1 MTKLLGTFAF
11 LFLVANSM
19 AQTKPTSISKRKENI
34 SKYTDSINKYTDSI
48 RSLPPLEVKAIRVS
62 EQAPFAKTNISK
74 AQIALNNVGQDLPFL
89 LENTPSVVVHADAGI
104 GVGYT
109 GIRIRGTDAT
119 RINFTLNGIPYN
131 DPESM
136 GTFFV
141 NIPDF
146 SSSVNSIQIQRG
158 VGTSTNG
165 AGAFGASVN
174 LMTNDYHPTSYLS
187 LQNTVGSFNS
197 FKNNIVFGS
206 GLLNNKFTIDGRLSS
221 IMSDGFI
228 DRANA
233 DLKSFYLSTTYWG
246 NQSSLRLNVFTGK
259 ERTYQAWYG
268 VPQELLATNRTFNPA
283 GTEKA
288 DAPYN
293 NQTDNYSQT
302 HYQLFYN
309 KNINSQWKWNTAF
322 YLTTGKGYYEEYK
335 AGVNFSDYF
344 IDIARKMNVPS
355 DLVRRRWL
363 DNSFYG
369 QIAALSYVDSLNDLT
384 IGGGW
389 SIYDGLHYGSLPYLD
404 IRLAPAD
411 YRYYDNDAVKKEMNT
426 YVKWER
432 KLTKTFRSFIDLQYR
447 NVNHQ
452 MNGFT
457 KNTNLSIERKFNF
470 FNPKMGLTYQAKN
483 IFYYTSVAV
492 ANKEPNRDDFETSST
507 EQPKKEQLI
516 DWETGFEFKK
526 PKYAINANIY
536 YMDYKDQLVLTGK
549 INDVGAYTR
558 TNVPNSYRAGIE
570 LQVKYALNKKYSTSY
585 SITLS
590 QNKIKEFTEYVDD
603 YDQFTQV
610 AIQHKNTNIAL
621 SPSLTTN
628 RTFNWKPNDKFSF
641 FWTTKYTSK
650 QFLDNTENKNRIL
663 DAYFINDINAH
674 WTILNKPKFTMLLQ
688 LYFNN
693 ILNVQY
699 TPNGYTYSYISN
711 GSVTTSNNYYPMAGR
726 NYWISLKI
734 DLK

>member
-1 MTKLLGTFAF
+1 MTKLLGTLVSIIFFVPLFAQ
-11 LFLVANSM
+11 
-19 AQTKPTSISKRKENI
+19 QTKQVVKK
-34 SKYTDSINKYTDSI
+34 DSTNKYTDSI
-48 RSLPPLEVKAIRVS
+48 RSLPPLEIKSIRVS

-131 DPESM
+131 DAESM

-146 SSSVNSIQIQRG
+146 GSSVNSIQIQRG

-174 LMTNDYHPTSYLS
+174 LMTNEYNPSSYLT
-187 LQNTVGSFNS
+187 LQNTAGSFNS
-197 FKNNIVFGS
+197 FKNNVVFGS
-206 GLLNNKFTIDGRLSS
+206 GLINNKFTIDGRVSS
-221 IMSDGFI
+221 IRSDGYI
-228 DRANA
+228 DRAKS
-233 DLKSFYLSTTYWG
+233 DLKSYFLSGTYWG
-246 NQSSLRLNVFTGK
+246 EKSSLRLNIFSGK
-259 ERTYQAWYG
+259 EKTYQAWYG
-268 VPQELLATNRTFNPA
+268 VPQELLATNRTYNPA

-288 DAPYN
+288 DAPYE
-293 NQTDNYSQT
+293 NQTDNYTQT

-309 KNINSQWKWNTAF
+309 KQVNNNWKWNTAF
-322 YLTTGKGYYEEYK
+322 FLTTGKGYYEEYK
-335 AGVNFSDYF
+335 AGVDFLDYN
-344 IDIARKMNVPS
+344 IDVTGKMNVPA

-363 DNSFYG
+363 DNNFYG
-369 QIAALSYVDSLNDLT
+369 QIAALSYIDSLNDLT

-389 SIYDGLHYGSLPYLD
+389 SVYDGLHYGSLPYLSQTF
-404 IRLAPAD
+404 APANF
-411 YRYYDNDAVKKEMNT
+411 RYYDNDALKKEMNS

-432 KLTKTFRSFIDLQYR
+432 KLTKQFKSFIDLQYR
-447 NVNHQ
+447 FVNHQ

-457 KNTNLSIERKFNF
+457 KNNDLEIERNFNF

-492 ANKEPNRDDFETSST
+492 ANKEPNRDDFEAST
-507 EQPKKEQLI
+507 LEQPRREQLI
-516 DWETGFEFKK
+516 DWETGLEFKK
-526 PKYAINANIY
+526 SKYSINANVY

-558 TNVPNSYRAGIE
+558 INVPKSYRAGIE
-570 LQVKYALNKKYSTSY
+570 LQFKYALNKKYNTSY
-585 SITLS
+585 NIALS
-590 QNKIKEFTEYVDD
+590 QNKIEEFTEYIDD

-610 AIQHKNTNIAL
+610 AIPHKNTNIAL

-628 RTFNWKPNDKFSF
+628 RTFNWRPNDKLSF

-650 QFLDNTENKNRIL
+650 QFLDNTQNKDRIL

-674 WTILNKPKFTMLLQ
+674 WTIMNKTKFTMLLQ
-688 LYFNN
+688 LYANN
-693 ILNVQY
+693 LLDVKY
-699 TPNGYTYSYISN
+699 APNGYTFSYIYDRTL
-711 GSVTTSNNYYPMAGR
+711 TTSNNFYPMAGR

>member
-1 MTKLLGTFAF
+1 MNKLLGTFVSI
-11 LFLVANSM
+11 LFFVALN
-19 AQTKPTSISKRKENI
+19 AQKSTQVVAKK
-34 SKYTDSINKYTDSI
+34 DSTNKFTDSI
-48 RSLPPLEVKAIRVS
+48 RSLPPLEIKAIRLS

-131 DPESM
+131 DAESM

-146 SSSVNSIQIQRG
+146 GSSVNSIQIQRG

-174 LMTNDYHPTSYLS
+174 LMTNEYNPNAYLS
-187 LQNTVGSFNS
+187 LQNTAGSFNS
-197 FKNNIVFGS
+197 FKNNLVFGS
-206 GLLNNKFTIDGRLSS
+206 GLINNKFTIDGRVSS
-221 IMSDGFI
+221 IRSDGFI
-228 DRANA
+228 DRANS
-233 DLKSFYLSTTYWG
+233 DLKSFFLSSTYWG
-246 NQSSLRLNVFTGK
+246 EKSSLRLNVFSGK

-288 DAPYN
+288 DAPYE
-293 NQTDNYSQT
+293 NQTDNYTQT

-309 KNINSQWKWNTAF
+309 EQINTNWKWNTAF
-322 YLTTGKGYYEEYK
+322 FLTTGKGYYEEYK
-335 AGVNFSDYF
+335 AGVDFADYN
-344 IDIARKMNVPS
+344 IDIKGEINVPA

-363 DNSFYG
+363 DNNFYG
-369 QIAALSYVDSLNDLT
+369 QITALSYVDSLNDLT

-389 SIYDGLHYGSLPYLD
+389 TVYDGLHFGTLPYLSQTF
-404 IRLAPAD
+404 APANF
-411 YRYYDNDAVKKEMNT
+411 RYYDNDAIKKERNS

-432 KLTKTFRSFIDLQYR
+432 KLSKQFKSFLDLQYR
-447 NVNHQ
+447 YVSHQ

-457 KNTNLSIERKFNF
+457 RNTDLEIERKFNF

-492 ANKEPNRDDFETSST
+492 ANKEPNRDDFEASAT
-507 EQPKKEQLI
+507 EQPRREQLV
-516 DWETGFEFKK
+516 DWETGFELKK
-526 PKYAINANIY
+526 PKYAINANVY
-536 YMDYKDQLVLTGK
+536 YMNYKDQLVLTGK

-558 TNVPNSYRAGIE
+558 TNVPKSYRAGLE
-570 LQVKYALNKKYSTSY
+570 LQVKYAFNKKYNTSY
-585 SITLS
+585 SITFS
-590 QNKIKEFTEYVDD
+590 QNKIEEFTEYIDD

-621 SPSLTTN
+621 SPSLITN
-628 RTFNWKPNDKFSF
+628 RTFNWKPNDKLSF

-650 QFLDNTENKNRIL
+650 QFLDNTQNKDRQL
-663 DAYFINDINAH
+663 DAFFINDLNAH
-674 WTILNKPKFTMLLQ
+674 WTILNKTKFTMLLQ
-688 LYFNN
+688 LYANN
-693 ILNVQY
+693 VLDVKY
-699 TPNGYTYSYISN
+699 APNGYTFSYIYDRTL
-711 GSVTTSNNYYPMAGR
+711 TTSNNFYPMAGR

-734 DLK
+734 DIK

>member
-1 MTKLLGTFAF
+1 MNRLLGTLISI
-11 LFLVANSM
+11 LFFFPLM
-19 AQTKPTSISKRKENI
+19 AQQTAKSIVKR
-34 SKYTDSINKYTDSI
+34 DSSNKYTDSI
-48 RSLPPLEVKAIRVS
+48 RSLPPLEIRSIRLS

-131 DPESM
+131 DAESM

-146 SSSVNSIQIQRG
+146 GSSVNSIQIQRG

-174 LMTNDYHPTSYLS
+174 LMTNEYNPTSYLS
-187 LQNTVGSFNS
+187 LQNTAGSFNS
-197 FKNNIVFGS
+197 FKNNLVFGS
-206 GLLNNKFTIDGRLSS
+206 GLIDNKFTIDGRVSS
-221 IMSDGFI
+221 IRSDGFI
-228 DRANA
+228 DRANS
-233 DLKSFYLSTTYWG
+233 DLKSFFLSTTYWG
-246 NQSSLRLNVFTGK
+246 EKSSLRLNVFSGK
-259 ERTYQAWYG
+259 EKTYQAWYG
-268 VPQELLATNRTFNPA
+268 VPEEFLKTNRTYNPA

-288 DAPYN
+288 GEPYD
-293 NQTDNYSQT
+293 NQTDNYTQT

-335 AGVNFSDYF
+335 AGVDFLEYN
-344 IDIARKMNVPS
+344 IDVTGKTNVPA

-363 DNSFYG
+363 DNNFYG

-389 SIYDGLHYGSLPYLD
+389 SVYNGLHFGTLPYLD
-404 IRLAPAD
+404 LRFAPAD
-411 YRYYDNDAVKKEMNT
+411 YRYYDNDAIKREMNS

-432 KLTKTFRSFIDLQYR
+432 KLTKRFKSFIDLQYR
-447 NVNHQ
+447 FVNHE

-457 KNTNLSIERKFNF
+457 KNTDLEIERKFNF
-470 FNPKMGLTYQAKN
+470 FNPKMGLTYQSKN
-483 IFYYTSVAV
+483 IFYYTSIAV
-492 ANKEPNRDDFETSST
+492 ANKEPNRDDFEASATD
-507 EQPKKEQLI
+507 QPRSEQLV
-516 DWETGFEFKK
+516 DLETGFEFKR
-526 PKYAINANIY
+526 PKYAINANVY
-536 YMDYKDQLVLTGK
+536 YMNYKDQLVLTGK

-558 TNVPNSYRAGIE
+558 TNVPKSYRAGLE
-570 LQVKYALNKKYSTSY
+570 LQFKYSFNKYFNSSY
-585 SITLS
+585 SITYS
-590 QNKIKEFTEYVDD
+590 QNKIEAFTEYIDD
-603 YDQFTQV
+603 YDQFKQV

-621 SPSLTTN
+621 SPSLITN
-628 RTFNWKPNDKFSF
+628 RTFNWKPNDKLSV
-641 FWTTKYTSK
+641 FWTTKYTSE
-650 QFLDNTENKNRIL
+650 QFLDNTQNKDRKL
-663 DAYFINDINAH
+663 DAFFINDLNAQ
-674 WTILNKPKFTMLLQ
+674 WTVMNKRKFTMLLQ
-688 LYFNN
+688 VYANN
-693 ILNVQY
+693 VLDVQY
-699 TPNGYTYSYISN
+699 APNGYTFSYIYDRTL
-711 GSVTTSNNYYPMAGR
+711 TTSNNFYPMAGR

-734 DLK
+734 DIK

>member
-1 MTKLLGTFAF
+1 MNKLLGTLVSI
-11 LFLVANSM
+11 LFFVALN
-19 AQTKPTSISKRKENI
+19 AQKSTQVVAKK
-34 SKYTDSINKYTDSI
+34 DSTNKFTDSI
-48 RSLPPLEVKAIRVS
+48 RSLPPLEIKAIRLS

-131 DPESM
+131 DAESM

-146 SSSVNSIQIQRG
+146 GSSVNSIQIQRG

-174 LMTNDYHPTSYLS
+174 LMTNEYNPNAYLS
-187 LQNTVGSFNS
+187 LQNTAGSFNS
-197 FKNNIVFGS
+197 FKNNLVFGS
-206 GLLNNKFTIDGRLSS
+206 GLINNKFTFDGRVSS
-221 IMSDGFI
+221 IRSDGFI
-228 DRANA
+228 DRANS
-233 DLKSFYLSTTYWG
+233 DLKSFFLSSTYWG
-246 NQSSLRLNVFTGK
+246 EKSSLRLNVFSGK

-288 DAPYN
+288 DAPYE
-293 NQTDNYSQT
+293 NQTDNYTQT

-309 KNINSQWKWNTAF
+309 EQINTNWKWNTAF
-322 YLTTGKGYYEEYK
+322 FLTTGKGYYEEYK
-335 AGVNFSDYF
+335 AGVDFADYN
-344 IDIARKMNVPS
+344 IDIKGKINVPA

-363 DNSFYG
+363 DNNFYG
-369 QIAALSYVDSLNDLT
+369 QITALSYVDSLNDLT

-389 SIYDGLHYGSLPYLD
+389 TVYDGLHFGTLPYLSQTF
-404 IRLAPAD
+404 APANL
-411 YRYYDNDAVKKEMNT
+411 RYYDNDAIKKERNS

-432 KLTKTFRSFIDLQYR
+432 KLSKQFKSFLDLQYR
-447 NVNHQ
+447 YVSHQ

-457 KNTNLSIERKFNF
+457 RNTDLEIERKFNF

-492 ANKEPNRDDFETSST
+492 ANKEPNRDDFEASAT
-507 EQPKKEQLI
+507 EQPRREQLV
-516 DWETGFEFKK
+516 DWETGFELKK
-526 PKYAINANIY
+526 PKYAINANVY
-536 YMDYKDQLVLTGK
+536 YMNYKDQLVLTGK

-558 TNVPNSYRAGIE
+558 TNVPKSYRAGLE
-570 LQVKYALNKKYSTSY
+570 LQVKYAFNKKYNTSY
-585 SITLS
+585 SITFS
-590 QNKIKEFTEYVDD
+590 QNKIEEFTEYIDD

-621 SPSLTTN
+621 SPSLITN
-628 RTFNWKPNDKFSF
+628 RTFNWKPNDKLSF

-650 QFLDNTENKNRIL
+650 QFLDNTQNKDRQL
-663 DAYFINDINAH
+663 DAFFINDLNAH
-674 WTILNKPKFTMLLQ
+674 WTILNKTKFTMLLQ
-688 LYFNN
+688 LYANN
-693 ILNVQY
+693 VLDVKY
-699 TPNGYTYSYISN
+699 APNGYTFSYIYDRTL
-711 GSVTTSNNYYPMAGR
+711 TTSNNFYPMAGR

>member
-1 MTKLLGTFAF
+1 MTKLLGTFAL
-11 LFLVANSM
+11 LFIVAGSM
-19 AQTKPTSISKRKENI
+19 AQSKQLSTLKSKDSTKL
-34 SKYTDSINKYTDSI
+34 YTDSI

-174 LMTNDYHPTSYLS
+174 LMTNDYHPSSYLS
-187 LQNTVGSFNS
+187 LQNTAGSFNS
-197 FKNNIVFGS
+197 FKNNVVFGS

-228 DRANA
+228 DRANSN
-233 DLKSFYLSTTYWG
+233 LKSFYISSTYWG
-246 NQSSLRLNVFTGK
+246 EKSSLRLNVFSGLEK
-259 ERTYQAWYG
+259 TYQAWYG
-268 VPQELLATNRTFNPA
+268 VPQELISTNRTFNPA

-288 DAPYN
+288 DAPYE

-309 KNINSQWKWNTAF
+309 KNFMGNWKWNTAL

-335 AGVNFSDYF
+335 AGVNFSDYN
-344 IDIARKMNVPS
+344 IDITGKMNIPA

-363 DNSFYG
+363 DNNFYG

-411 YRYYDNDAVKKEMNT
+411 YRYYDNDALKKEMNT

-432 KLTKTFRSFIDLQYR
+432 KLTKQFKSFIDLQYR
-447 NVNHQ
+447 FVNHQ

-457 KNTNLSIERKFNF
+457 KNTNLVIERKFNF

-483 IFYYTSVAV
+483 IFYYTSLAV
-492 ANKEPNRDDFETSST
+492 ANKEPNRDDFEASAT

-526 PKYAINANIY
+526 PKYAINANVY

-558 TNVPNSYRAGIE
+558 TNVPKSYRAGLE

-590 QNKIKEFTEYVDD
+590 QNKIKAFTEYVDD
-603 YDQFTQV
+603 YDAFTQV

-628 RTFNWKPNDKFSF
+628 RTFNWKPNDKISF

-650 QFLDNTENKNRIL
+650 QFLDNTQNKDRIL

-674 WTILNKPKFTMLLQ
+674 WTILNKTKCTMLLQ
-688 LYFNN
+688 FYANN
-693 ILNVQY
+693 LLDVKY
-699 TPNGYTYSYISN
+699 APNGYTYSYISDR
-711 GSVTTSNNYYPMAGR
+711 SVTTSNNYYPMAGR
-726 NYWISLKI
+726 NYWVSLKI

>member
-1 MTKLLGTFAF
+1 MTKLLGTIAFAF
-11 LFLVANSM
+11 LLQPLT
-19 AQTKPTSISKRKENI
+19 AQKQN
-34 SKYTDSINKYTDSI
+34 YTDSI
-48 RSLPPLEVKAIRVS
+48 RSLPPLEVKSIRVS

-174 LMTNDYHPTSYLS
+174 LMTNDYNPKAYLS
-187 LQNTVGSFNS
+187 LQNSAGSFNS
-197 FKNNIVFGS
+197 FKNNLVFGS
-206 GLLNNKFTIDGRLSS
+206 GLINNRFTIDGRMSS
-221 IMSDGFI
+221 ITSDGFI
-228 DRANA
+228 DRATSN
-233 DLKSFYLSTTYWG
+233 LKSFFLSTTYWG
-246 NQSSLRLNVFTGK
+246 DQSSLRLNIFSGK
-259 ERTYQAWYG
+259 EKTYQAWYG

-288 DAPYN
+288 DAPYD
-293 NQTDNYSQT
+293 NQTDNYTQT

-309 KNINSQWKWNTAF
+309 KNMMGNWKWNTAF

-335 AGVNFSDYF
+335 AGVDFSDYN
-344 IDIARKMNVPS
+344 IDITNKTNVPA

-363 DNSFYG
+363 DNQFYG
-369 QIAALSYVDSLNDLT
+369 QIAAISYVDSLNDLT

-389 SIYDGLHYGSLPYLD
+389 SVYDGLHFGTLPYLANT
-404 IRLAPAD
+404 LAPTN
-411 YRYYDNDAVKKEMNT
+411 YRYYDNDALKKEMNT

-432 KLTKTFRSFIDLQYR
+432 RLTKQFKSFIDLQYR
-447 NVNHQ
+447 FVNHQ

-457 KNTNLSIERKFNF
+457 KNTDLEIERKFNF

-483 IFYYTSVAV
+483 VFYYTSVAV
-492 ANKEPNRDDFETSST
+492 ANKEPNRDDFEASVN
-507 EQPKKEQLI
+507 EQPKREQLI
-516 DWETGFEFKK
+516 DWETGLEFKK
-526 PKYAINANIY
+526 PKYVLNANIY

-558 TNVPNSYRAGIE
+558 TNVPKSYRAGVE
-570 LQVKYALNKKYSTSY
+570 LQLKYALSKKYITTY
-585 SITLS
+585 SVTFS
-590 QNKIKEFTEYVDD
+590 QNKIKEFTEYIDD
-603 YDQFTQV
+603 YDQYTQV

-628 RTFNWKPNDKFSF
+628 RTFNWKPNDKLSF
-641 FWTTKYTSK
+641 FWTTKYISK
-650 QFLDNTENKNRIL
+650 QFLDNTQNESRIL
-663 DAYFINDINAH
+663 DSYLLNDINAH
-674 WTILNKPKFTMLLQ
+674 WTILNKAKYTMLLQ
-688 LYFNN
+688 LYANN
-693 ILNVQY
+693 ILDVQY
-699 TPNGYTYSYISN
+699 APNGYTYSYIYDRTT
-711 GSVTTSNNYYPMAGR
+711 TTSNNYYPMAGR
-726 NYWISLKI
+726 NFWVSLKI

>member
-1 MTKLLGTFAF
+1 MTKLLGIFAF
-11 LFLVANSM
+11 LLMVANSM
-19 AQTKPTSISKRKENI
+19 AQNKPSPIPKRKESI

-89 LENTPSVVVHADAGI
+89 LDNTPSVVVHADAGI

-174 LMTNDYHPTSYLS
+174 LMTNDYNPSSYLS
-187 LQNTVGSFNS
+187 LQNTSGSFNS
-197 FKNNIVFGS
+197 FKNNLVFGS

-228 DRANA
+228 DRANSN
-233 DLKSFYLSTTYWG
+233 LKSFYLSSTYWG
-246 NQSSLRLNVFTGK
+246 EKSSLRLNVFSGK
-259 ERTYQAWYG
+259 EKTYQAWYG

-288 DAPYN
+288 DAPYE
-293 NQTDNYSQT
+293 NQTDNYTQT

-309 KNINSQWKWNTAF
+309 NNINSHWKWNTAF

-335 AGVNFSDYF
+335 AGVNFSDYT
-344 IDIARKMNVPS
+344 IDITGKMNVPA

-363 DNSFYG
+363 DNHFYG

-384 IGGGW
+384 MGGGW
-389 SIYDGLHYGSLPYLD
+389 SVYDGLHFGTLPYLNK
-404 IRLAPAD
+404 IFAPD
-411 YRYYDNDAVKKEMNT
+411 NYRYYDNDALKKEMNT

-432 KLTKTFRSFIDLQYR
+432 KFTKQFKSFIDLQYR
-447 NVNHQ
+447 YVNHQ

-457 KNTNLSIERKFNF
+457 KNTNLTIERKFNF

-492 ANKEPNRDDFETSST
+492 ANKEPNRDDFEASIN
-507 EQPKKEQLI
+507 EQPKKEQLV
-516 DWETGFEFKK
+516 DWETGLEFKK
-526 PKYAINANIY
+526 PKYSINANVY

-558 TNVPNSYRAGIE
+558 TNVPKSYRAGIE
-570 LQVKYALNKKYSTSY
+570 LQLKYALNKKYSTSY
-585 SITLS
+585 NITFS

-610 AIQHKNTNIAL
+610 AIQHRNTNIAL

-628 RTFNWKPNDKFSF
+628 RTFNWRPNDKFSF
-641 FWTTKYTSK
+641 FWTSKYTSK
-650 QFLDNTENKNRIL
+650 QFLDNTENKTRIL
-663 DAYFINDINAH
+663 DSYFINDINAH
-674 WTILNKPKFTMLLQ
+674 WTLLNKSKFTMLLQ
-688 LYFNN
+688 LYANN
-693 ILNVQY
+693 VLDVKY
-699 TPNGYTYSYISN
+699 APNGYTYSYIYE

>member
-1 MTKLLGTFAF
+1 MTKLLGTLVSF
-11 LFLVANSM
+11 LFMTSLM
-19 AQTKPTSISKRKENI
+19 AQQPAKNI
-34 SKYTDSINKYTDSI
+34 VKKDSSNKYTDSI
-48 RSLPPLEVKAIRVS
+48 RSLPPLEIRSIRLS

-109 GIRIRGTDAT
+109 GMRIRGTDAT

-131 DPESM
+131 DAESM

-146 SSSVNSIQIQRG
+146 GSSVNSIQIQRG

-174 LMTNDYHPTSYLS
+174 LMTNEYNPTSYLS
-187 LQNTVGSFNS
+187 LQNTAGSFNS
-197 FKNNIVFGS
+197 FKNNLVFGS
-206 GLLNNKFTIDGRLSS
+206 GLINNKFTIDGRVSS
-221 IMSDGFI
+221 IRSDGFI
-228 DRANA
+228 DRANS
-233 DLKSFYLSTTYWG
+233 DLKSFFISSTYWG
-246 NQSSLRLNVFTGK
+246 DKSSLRLNVFSGK
-259 ERTYQAWYG
+259 EKTYQAWYG
-268 VPQELLATNRTFNPA
+268 VPEELLSTNRTFNPA

-288 DAPYN
+288 GEPYD
-293 NQTDNYSQT
+293 NQTDNYQQT

-322 YLTTGKGYYEEYK
+322 YLTTGKGYFEEYK
-335 AGVNFSDYF
+335 AGVDFLDYN
-344 IDIARKMNVPS
+344 IDVTGKTNVPA

-363 DNSFYG
+363 DNNFYG

-389 SIYDGLHYGSLPYLD
+389 SVYNGLHFGTLPYLSQTF
-404 IRLAPAD
+404 APANF
-411 YRYYDNDAVKKEMNT
+411 RYYDNDALKREMNS

-432 KLTKTFRSFIDLQYR
+432 KLTNKVKSFIDLQYR
-447 NVNHQ
+447 YVSHQ

-457 KNTNLSIERKFNF
+457 RNTDLEIERDFNF
-470 FNPKMGLTYQAKN
+470 FNPKMGLSYQAKN
-483 IFYYTSVAV
+483 VFYYTSVAV
-492 ANKEPNRDDFETSST
+492 ANKEPNRDDFEASAT
-507 EQPKKEQLI
+507 EQPKREQLV
-516 DWETGFEFKK
+516 DWEAGFEIKK
-526 PKYAINANIY
+526 PKYAINANFY

-558 TNVPNSYRAGIE
+558 VNVPKSYRTGLE
-570 LQVKYALNKKYSTSY
+570 LQVKYAFNKYFNTSY
-585 SITLS
+585 NFNIS
-590 QNKIKEFTEYVDD
+590 QNKIEEFTEYIDD

-610 AIQHKNTNIAL
+610 AIPHKNTNIAL
-621 SPSLTTN
+621 SPSLVTN
-628 RTFNWKPNDKFSF
+628 RTFNWKPNDKLSF
-641 FWTTKYTSK
+641 FWTTKYTSR
-650 QFLDNTENKNRIL
+650 QFLDNTQNENRQL
-663 DAYFINDINAH
+663 DAFFINDLNAH
-674 WTILNKPKFTMLLQ
+674 WTILNKSKFTMLLQ
-688 LYFNN
+688 LYANN
-693 ILNVQY
+693 VLDVEY
-699 TPNGYTYSYISN
+699 APNGYTFSYIYDR
-711 GSVTTSNNYYPMAGR
+711 TLITSNNFYPMAGR

>member
-1 MTKLLGTFAF
+1 MNRLLGTLISI
-11 LFLVANSM
+11 LFFFPLM
-19 AQTKPTSISKRKENI
+19 AQQTAKSIVKR
-34 SKYTDSINKYTDSI
+34 DSSNKYTDSI
-48 RSLPPLEVKAIRVS
+48 RSLPPLEIRSIRLS

-131 DPESM
+131 DAESM

-146 SSSVNSIQIQRG
+146 GSSVNSIQIQRG

-174 LMTNDYHPTSYLS
+174 LMTNEYNPTSYLS
-187 LQNTVGSFNS
+187 LQNTAGSFNS
-197 FKNNIVFGS
+197 FKNNLVFGS
-206 GLLNNKFTIDGRLSS
+206 GLIDNKFTIDGRVSS
-221 IMSDGFI
+221 IRSDGFI
-228 DRANA
+228 DRANS
-233 DLKSFYLSTTYWG
+233 DLKSFFLSTTYWG
-246 NQSSLRLNVFTGK
+246 EKSSLRLNVFSGK
-259 ERTYQAWYG
+259 EKTYQAWYG
-268 VPQELLATNRTFNPA
+268 VPEELLKTNRTYNPA

-288 DAPYN
+288 GEPYD
-293 NQTDNYSQT
+293 NQTDNYTQT

-335 AGVNFSDYF
+335 AGVDFLEYN
-344 IDIARKMNVPS
+344 IDVTGKTNVPA

-363 DNSFYG
+363 DNNFYG

-389 SIYDGLHYGSLPYLD
+389 SVYNGLHFGTLPYLD
-404 IRLAPAD
+404 LRFAPAD
-411 YRYYDNDAVKKEMNT
+411 YRYYDNDAIKREMNS

-432 KLTKTFRSFIDLQYR
+432 KLTKRFKSFIDLQYR
-447 NVNHQ
+447 FVNHE

-457 KNTNLSIERKFNF
+457 KNTDLEIERKFNF
-470 FNPKMGLTYQAKN
+470 FNPKMGLTYQSKK
-483 IFYYTSVAV
+483 IFYYTSIAV
-492 ANKEPNRDDFETSST
+492 ANKEPNRDDFEASAT
-507 EQPKKEQLI
+507 EQPRREQLV
-516 DWETGFEFKK
+516 DLETGFEFKR
-526 PKYAINANIY
+526 PKYAINANVY
-536 YMDYKDQLVLTGK
+536 YMNYKDQLVLTGK

-558 TNVPNSYRAGIE
+558 TNVPKSYRAGLE
-570 LQVKYALNKKYSTSY
+570 LQFKYSFNKYFNSSY
-585 SITLS
+585 SITYS
-590 QNKIKEFTEYVDD
+590 QNKIEAFTEYIDD
-603 YDQFTQV
+603 YDQFKQV

-621 SPSLTTN
+621 SPSLITN
-628 RTFNWKPNDKFSF
+628 RTFNWKPNDKLSF

-650 QFLDNTENKNRIL
+650 QFLDNTQNKDRIL
-663 DAYFINDINAH
+663 DAFFINDLNAH
-674 WTILNKPKFTMLLQ
+674 WTILNKTKFTMLLQ
-688 LYFNN
+688 LYANN
-693 ILNVQY
+693 VLDVEY
-699 TPNGYTYSYISN
+699 APNGYTFSYIYDR
-711 GSVTTSNNYYPMAGR
+711 TLITSNNFYPMAGR

>member
-1 MTKLLGTFAF
+1 MNKLLGTLVSV
-11 LFLVANSM
+11 LFFIPSM
-19 AQTKPTSISKRKENI
+19 AQKQKQIVAKK
-34 SKYTDSINKYTDSI
+34 DSINKFTDSI
-48 RSLPPLEVKAIRVS
+48 RSLPPLEIKAIRLS
-62 EQAPFAKTNISK
+62 EQAPFAQTNISK
-74 AQIALNNVGQDLPFL
+74 AQITLNNVGQDLPFL

-131 DPESM
+131 DAESM

-146 SSSVNSIQIQRG
+146 GSSVNSIQIQRG

-174 LMTNDYHPTSYLS
+174 LMTNEYNPTAYLS
-187 LQNTVGSFNS
+187 LQNTAGSFNS
-197 FKNNIVFGS
+197 FKNNVVFGS
-206 GLLNNKFTIDGRLSS
+206 GLINNKFTIDGRVSS
-221 IMSDGFI
+221 IRSDGFI
-228 DRANA
+228 DRASS
-233 DLKSFYLSTTYWG
+233 DLKSFFLSSTYWG
-246 NQSSLRLNVFTGK
+246 DNSSLRLNIFSGK

-288 DAPYN
+288 DAPYE
-293 NQTDNYSQT
+293 NQTDNYTQT

-309 KNINSQWKWNTAF
+309 KQVNSNWKWNTAF
-322 YLTTGKGYYEEYK
+322 FLTTGKGYYEEYK
-335 AGVNFSDYF
+335 AGVDFSDYN
-344 IDIARKMNVPS
+344 IDIKGKINVPA

-363 DNSFYG
+363 DNNFYG
-369 QIAALSYVDSLNDLT
+369 QIAAISYLDSLNDLT
-384 IGGGW
+384 VGGGW
-389 SIYDGLHYGSLPYLD
+389 SVYDGLHFGTLPYLSQTF
-404 IRLAPAD
+404 APANF
-411 YRYYDNDAVKKEMNT
+411 RYYDNDALKKEMNS

-432 KLTKTFRSFIDLQYR
+432 KLTKQFKSFIDLQYR
-447 NVNHQ
+447 YVSHQ

-457 KNTNLSIERKFNF
+457 KNTDLEIERTFNF

-492 ANKEPNRDDFETSST
+492 ANKEPNRDDFEASVT
-507 EQPKKEQLI
+507 EQPRREQLI
-516 DWETGFEFKK
+516 DWEAGFEFKK
-526 PKYAINANIY
+526 PKYAINANVY

-558 TNVPNSYRAGIE
+558 INVPKSYRTGLE
-570 LQVKYALNKKYSTSY
+570 LQVKYAFNKYFNSSY
-585 SITLS
+585 NITFS
-590 QNKIKEFTEYVDD
+590 QNKIEEFTEYIDD
-603 YDQFTQV
+603 YDQYTQV
-610 AIQHKNTNIAL
+610 AIPHKNTNIAL

-628 RTFNWKPNDKFSF
+628 RTFNWKPNDKLSF
-641 FWTTKYTSK
+641 FWTSKYTSR
-650 QFLDNTENKNRIL
+650 QFLDNTQNNDRIL
-663 DAYFINDINAH
+663 DAFFINDINAH
-674 WTILNKPKFTMLLQ
+674 WTILNKTKFTMLLQ
-688 LYFNN
+688 LYANN
-693 ILNVQY
+693 VLDVKY
-699 TPNGYTYSYISN
+699 APNGYTFSYIYDRTL
-711 GSVTTSNNYYPMAGR
+711 TTSNNFYPMAGR

>member
-1 MTKLLGTFAF
+1 MNKLLGTLVSI
-11 LFLVANSM
+11 LFFVALN
-19 AQTKPTSISKRKENI
+19 AQKSTQVVAKK
-34 SKYTDSINKYTDSI
+34 DSTNKFTDSI
-48 RSLPPLEVKAIRVS
+48 RSLPPLEIKAIRLS

-131 DPESM
+131 DAESM

-146 SSSVNSIQIQRG
+146 GSSVNSIQIQRG

-174 LMTNDYHPTSYLS
+174 LMTNEYNPNAYLS
-187 LQNTVGSFNS
+187 LQNTAGSFNS
-197 FKNNIVFGS
+197 FKNNLVFGS
-206 GLLNNKFTIDGRLSS
+206 GLINNKFTFDGRVSS
-221 IMSDGFI
+221 IRSDGFI
-228 DRANA
+228 DRANS
-233 DLKSFYLSTTYWG
+233 DLKSFFLSSTYWG
-246 NQSSLRLNVFTGK
+246 EKSSLRLNVFSGK

-268 VPQELLATNRTFNPA
+268 VPQELLATNRTFNSA

-288 DAPYN
+288 DAPYE
-293 NQTDNYSQT
+293 NQTDNYTQT

-309 KNINSQWKWNTAF
+309 EQINTNWKWNTAF
-322 YLTTGKGYYEEYK
+322 FLTTGKGYYEEYK
-335 AGVNFSDYF
+335 AGVDFADYN
-344 IDIARKMNVPS
+344 IDIKGKINVPA

-363 DNSFYG
+363 DNNFYG
-369 QIAALSYVDSLNDLT
+369 QITAISYVDSLNDLT

-389 SIYDGLHYGSLPYLD
+389 SVYDGLHFGTLPYLSQTF
-404 IRLAPAD
+404 APANF
-411 YRYYDNDAVKKEMNT
+411 RYYDNDAIKKERNS

-432 KLTKTFRSFIDLQYR
+432 KLSKQFKSFLDLQYR
-447 NVNHQ
+447 YVSHQ

-457 KNTNLSIERKFNF
+457 RNTDLEIERKFNF

-492 ANKEPNRDDFETSST
+492 ANKEPNRDDFEASAT
-507 EQPKKEQLI
+507 EQPRREQLV
-516 DWETGFEFKK
+516 DWETGFELKK
-526 PKYAINANIY
+526 PKYAINANVY
-536 YMDYKDQLVLTGK
+536 YMNYKDQLVLTGK

-558 TNVPNSYRAGIE
+558 TNVPKSYRAGLE
-570 LQVKYALNKKYSTSY
+570 LQVKYAFNKKYNTSY
-585 SITLS
+585 SITFS
-590 QNKIKEFTEYVDD
+590 QNKIEEFTEYIDD

-621 SPSLTTN
+621 SPSLITN
-628 RTFNWKPNDKFSF
+628 RTFNWKPNDKLSF

-650 QFLDNTENKNRIL
+650 QFLDNTQNKDRQL
-663 DAYFINDINAH
+663 DAFFINDLNAH
-674 WTILNKPKFTMLLQ
+674 WTILNKTKFTMLLQ
-688 LYFNN
+688 LYANN
-693 ILNVQY
+693 VLDVKY
-699 TPNGYTYSYISN
+699 APNGYTFSYIYDRTL
-711 GSVTTSNNYYPMAGR
+711 TTSNNFYPMAGR

-734 DLK
+734 DIK

>member
-1 MTKLLGTFAF
+1 MTKLLGTIAFAF
-11 LFLVANSM
+11 LLQPLT
-19 AQTKPTSISKRKENI
+19 AQKQN
-34 SKYTDSINKYTDSI
+34 YTDSI
-48 RSLPPLEVKAIRVS
+48 RSLPPLEVKSIRVS

-174 LMTNDYHPTSYLS
+174 LMTNDYNPKAYLS
-187 LQNTVGSFNS
+187 LQNSAGSFNS
-197 FKNNIVFGS
+197 FKNNLVFGS
-206 GLLNNKFTIDGRLSS
+206 GLINNRFTIDGRISS
-221 IMSDGFI
+221 ITSDGFI
-228 DRANA
+228 DRATSN
-233 DLKSFYLSTTYWG
+233 LKSFFLSTTYWG
-246 NQSSLRLNVFTGK
+246 DQSSLRLNIFSGK
-259 ERTYQAWYG
+259 EKTYQAWYG

-288 DAPYN
+288 DAPYD
-293 NQTDNYSQT
+293 NQTDNYTQT

-309 KNINSQWKWNTAF
+309 KNIMGNWKWNTAF

-335 AGVNFSDYF
+335 AGVDFSDYN
-344 IDIARKMNVPS
+344 IDITNKTNVPA

-363 DNSFYG
+363 DNQFYG
-369 QIAALSYVDSLNDLT
+369 QIAAISYVDSLNDLT

-389 SIYDGLHYGSLPYLD
+389 SVYDGLHFGTLPYLANT
-404 IRLAPAD
+404 LAPTN
-411 YRYYDNDAVKKEMNT
+411 YRYYDNDPLKKEMNT

-432 KLTKTFRSFIDLQYR
+432 RLTKQFKSFIDLQYR
-447 NVNHQ
+447 FVNHQ

-457 KNTNLSIERKFNF
+457 KNTDLEIERKFNF

-483 IFYYTSVAV
+483 VFYYTSVAV
-492 ANKEPNRDDFETSST
+492 ANKEPNRDDFEASVN
-507 EQPKKEQLI
+507 EQPKREQLI

-526 PKYAINANIY
+526 SKYALNANIY

-558 TNVPNSYRAGIE
+558 TNVPKSYRAGVE
-570 LQVKYALNKKYSTSY
+570 LQLKYALNKKYSTSY
-585 SITLS
+585 SVTFS
-590 QNKIKEFTEYVDD
+590 QNKIKEFTEYIDD
-603 YDQFTQV
+603 YDQYTQV

-628 RTFNWKPNDKFSF
+628 RTFNWKPNDKLSF
-641 FWTTKYTSK
+641 FWTTKYISK
-650 QFLDNTENKNRIL
+650 QFLDNTQNESRIL
-663 DAYFINDINAH
+663 DSYLLNDINAH
-674 WTILNKPKFTMLLQ
+674 WTILNKAKYTMLLQ
-688 LYFNN
+688 LYANN
-693 ILNVQY
+693 ILDVQY
-699 TPNGYTYSYISN
+699 APNGYTYSYIYDRTT
-711 GSVTTSNNYYPMAGR
+711 TTSNNYYPMAGR
-726 NYWISLKI
+726 NFWVSLKI

>member
-1 MTKLLGTFAF
+1 MNKLLGTLVSV
-11 LFLVANSM
+11 LFFIPSM
-19 AQTKPTSISKRKENI
+19 AQKQKQIVAKK
-34 SKYTDSINKYTDSI
+34 DSINKFTDSI
-48 RSLPPLEVKAIRVS
+48 RSLPPLEIKAIRLS

-131 DPESM
+131 DAESM

-146 SSSVNSIQIQRG
+146 SSSANSIQIQRG

-174 LMTNDYHPTSYLS
+174 LMTNEYNPSAYLS
-187 LQNTVGSFNS
+187 LQNTAGSFNS
-197 FKNNIVFGS
+197 FKNNVVFGS
-206 GLLNNKFTIDGRLSS
+206 GLINNKFTIDGRVSS
-221 IMSDGFI
+221 IRSDGFI
-228 DRANA
+228 DRASS
-233 DLKSFYLSTTYWG
+233 DLKSFFLSGTYWG
-246 NQSSLRLNVFTGK
+246 DNSSLRLNIFSGK

-288 DAPYN
+288 DAPYE
-293 NQTDNYSQT
+293 NQTDNYTQT

-309 KNINSQWKWNTAF
+309 KQVNSNWKWNTAF
-322 YLTTGKGYYEEYK
+322 FLTTGKGYYEEYK
-335 AGVNFSDYF
+335 AGVDFSDYN
-344 IDIARKMNVPS
+344 IDIKGKINVPA

-363 DNSFYG
+363 DNNFYG
-369 QIAALSYVDSLNDLT
+369 QIAAVSYLDSLNDLT
-384 IGGGW
+384 VGGGW
-389 SIYDGLHYGSLPYLD
+389 SVYDGLHFGTLPYLSQTF
-404 IRLAPAD
+404 APAHF
-411 YRYYDNDAVKKEMNT
+411 RYYDNDALKKEMNS

-432 KLTKTFRSFIDLQYR
+432 KLTKQFKSFIDLQYR
-447 NVNHQ
+447 YVSHQ

-457 KNTNLSIERKFNF
+457 KNTDLEIGRTFNF
-470 FNPKMGLTYQAKN
+470 FNPKMGLTYQTKN

-492 ANKEPNRDDFETSST
+492 ANKEPNRDDFEASAT
-507 EQPKKEQLI
+507 EQPRREQLI
-516 DWETGFEFKK
+516 DWEAGFEFKK

-558 TNVPNSYRAGIE
+558 VNVPKSYRTGLE
-570 LQVKYALNKKYSTSY
+570 LQVKYAFNKYFNSSY
-585 SITLS
+585 NITLS
-590 QNKIKEFTEYVDD
+590 QNKIEEFTEYIDD

-610 AIQHKNTNIAL
+610 AIPHKNTNIAL

-628 RTFNWKPNDKFSF
+628 RTFNWKPNDKLSF
-641 FWTTKYTSK
+641 FWTSKYTSK
-650 QFLDNTENKNRIL
+650 QFLDNTQNKDRIL
-663 DAYFINDINAH
+663 DAFFINDINAH
-674 WTILNKPKFTMLLQ
+674 WTILNKTKFTMLLQ
-688 LYFNN
+688 LYANN
-693 ILNVQY
+693 ILDVQY
-699 TPNGYTYSYISN
+699 APNGYTFSYIYDRTL
-711 GSVTTSNNYYPMAGR
+711 TTSNNFYPMAGR

>member
-1 MTKLLGTFAF
+1 MNKLLGTLVSI
-11 LFLVANSM
+11 LFFVALN
-19 AQTKPTSISKRKENI
+19 AQKSTQVVAKK
-34 SKYTDSINKYTDSI
+34 DSTNKFTDSI
-48 RSLPPLEVKAIRVS
+48 RSLPPLEIKAIRLS

-131 DPESM
+131 DAESM

-146 SSSVNSIQIQRG
+146 GSSVNSIQIQRG

-174 LMTNDYHPTSYLS
+174 LMTNEYNPNAYLS
-187 LQNTVGSFNS
+187 LQNTAGSFNS
-197 FKNNIVFGS
+197 FKNNLVFGS
-206 GLLNNKFTIDGRLSS
+206 GLINNKFTFDGRVSS
-221 IMSDGFI
+221 IRSDGFI
-228 DRANA
+228 DRANS
-233 DLKSFYLSTTYWG
+233 DLKSFFLSSTYWG
-246 NQSSLRLNVFTGK
+246 EKSSLRLNVFSGK

-288 DAPYN
+288 DAPYE
-293 NQTDNYSQT
+293 NQTDNYTQT

-309 KNINSQWKWNTAF
+309 EQINTNWKWNTAF
-322 YLTTGKGYYEEYK
+322 FLTTGKGYYEEYK
-335 AGVNFSDYF
+335 AGVDFADYN
-344 IDIARKMNVPS
+344 IDIKGKINVPA
-355 DLVRRRWL
+355 DLIRRRWL
-363 DNSFYG
+363 DNNFYG
-369 QIAALSYVDSLNDLT
+369 QITALSYVDSLNDLT

-389 SIYDGLHYGSLPYLD
+389 TVYDGLHFGTLPYLSQTF
-404 IRLAPAD
+404 APANF
-411 YRYYDNDAVKKEMNT
+411 RYYDNDAIKKERNS

-432 KLTKTFRSFIDLQYR
+432 KLSKQFKSFLDLQYR
-447 NVNHQ
+447 YVSHQ

-457 KNTNLSIERKFNF
+457 RNTDLEIERKFNF

-492 ANKEPNRDDFETSST
+492 ANKEPNRDDFEASAT
-507 EQPKKEQLI
+507 EQPRREQLV
-516 DWETGFEFKK
+516 DWETGFELKK
-526 PKYAINANIY
+526 PKYAINANVY
-536 YMDYKDQLVLTGK
+536 YMNYKDQLVLTGK

-558 TNVPNSYRAGIE
+558 TNVPKSYRAGLE
-570 LQVKYALNKKYSTSY
+570 LQVKYAFNKKYNTSY
-585 SITLS
+585 SITFS
-590 QNKIKEFTEYVDD
+590 QNKIEEFTEYIDD

-621 SPSLTTN
+621 SPSLITN
-628 RTFNWKPNDKFSF
+628 RTFNWKPNDKLSF

-650 QFLDNTENKNRIL
+650 QFLDNTQNKDRQL
-663 DAYFINDINAH
+663 DAFFINDLNAH
-674 WTILNKPKFTMLLQ
+674 WTILNKTKFTMLLQ
-688 LYFNN
+688 LYANN
-693 ILNVQY
+693 VLDVKY
-699 TPNGYTYSYISN
+699 APNGYTFSYIYDRTL
-711 GSVTTSNNYYPMAGR
+711 TTSNNFYPMAGR

-734 DLK
+734 DIK

>member
-1 MTKLLGTFAF
+1 MNKLLGTLVSI
-11 LFLVANSM
+11 LFFVALN
-19 AQTKPTSISKRKENI
+19 AQKSTQVVAKK
-34 SKYTDSINKYTDSI
+34 DSTNKFTDSI
-48 RSLPPLEVKAIRVS
+48 RSLPPLEIKAIRLS

-131 DPESM
+131 DAESM

-146 SSSVNSIQIQRG
+146 GSSVNSIQIQRG

-174 LMTNDYHPTSYLS
+174 LMTNEYNPNAYLS
-187 LQNTVGSFNS
+187 LQNTAGSFNS
-197 FKNNIVFGS
+197 FKNNLVFGS
-206 GLLNNKFTIDGRLSS
+206 GLINNKFTFDGRVSS
-221 IMSDGFI
+221 IRSDGFI
-228 DRANA
+228 DRANS
-233 DLKSFYLSTTYWG
+233 DLKSFFLSSTYWG
-246 NQSSLRLNVFTGK
+246 EKSSLRLNVFSGK

-288 DAPYN
+288 DAPYE
-293 NQTDNYSQT
+293 NQTDNYTQS

-309 KNINSQWKWNTAF
+309 EQINTNWKWNTAF
-322 YLTTGKGYYEEYK
+322 FLTTGKGYYEEYK
-335 AGVNFSDYF
+335 AGVDFADYN
-344 IDIARKMNVPS
+344 IDIKGEINVPA

-363 DNSFYG
+363 DNNFYG
-369 QIAALSYVDSLNDLT
+369 QITALSYVDSLNDLT

-389 SIYDGLHYGSLPYLD
+389 TVYDGLHFGTLPYLSQTF
-404 IRLAPAD
+404 APANF
-411 YRYYDNDAVKKEMNT
+411 RYYDNDAIKKERNS

-432 KLTKTFRSFIDLQYR
+432 KLSKQFKSFLDLQYR
-447 NVNHQ
+447 YVSHQ

-457 KNTNLSIERKFNF
+457 RNTDLEIERKFNF

-492 ANKEPNRDDFETSST
+492 ANKEPNRDDFEASAT
-507 EQPKKEQLI
+507 EQPRREQLV
-516 DWETGFEFKK
+516 DWETGFELKK
-526 PKYAINANIY
+526 PKYAINANVY
-536 YMDYKDQLVLTGK
+536 YMNYKDQLVLTGK

-558 TNVPNSYRAGIE
+558 TNVPKSYRAGLE
-570 LQVKYALNKKYSTSY
+570 LQVKYAFNKKYNTSY
-585 SITLS
+585 SITFS
-590 QNKIKEFTEYVDD
+590 QNKIEEFTEYIDD

-621 SPSLTTN
+621 SPSLITN
-628 RTFNWKPNDKFSF
+628 RTFNWKPNDKLSF

-650 QFLDNTENKNRIL
+650 QFLDNTQNKDRQL
-663 DAYFINDINAH
+663 DAFFINDLNAH
-674 WTILNKPKFTMLLQ
+674 WTILNKTKFTMLLQ
-688 LYFNN
+688 LYANN
-693 ILNVQY
+693 VLDVKY
-699 TPNGYTYSYISN
+699 APNGYTFSYIYDRTL
-711 GSVTTSNNYYPMAGR
+711 TTSNNFYPMAGR

-734 DLK
+734 DIK

>member
-1 MTKLLGTFAF
+1 MNKLLGTLVSV
-11 LFLVANSM
+11 LFFIPSM
-19 AQTKPTSISKRKENI
+19 AQKQKQIVAKK
-34 SKYTDSINKYTDSI
+34 DSINKFTDSI
-48 RSLPPLEVKAIRVS
+48 RSLPPLEIKAIRLS

-131 DPESM
+131 DAESM

-146 SSSVNSIQIQRG
+146 GSSVNSIQIQRG

-174 LMTNDYHPTSYLS
+174 LMTNEYNPSAYLS
-187 LQNTVGSFNS
+187 LQNTAGSFNS
-197 FKNNIVFGS
+197 FKNNVVFGS
-206 GLLNNKFTIDGRLSS
+206 GLINNKFTIDGRVSS
-221 IMSDGFI
+221 IRSDGFI
-228 DRANA
+228 DRASS
-233 DLKSFYLSTTYWG
+233 DLKSFFLSGTYWG
-246 NQSSLRLNVFTGK
+246 DNSSLRLNIFSGK

-288 DAPYN
+288 DAPYE
-293 NQTDNYSQT
+293 NQTDNYTQT

-309 KNINSQWKWNTAF
+309 KQVNSNWKWNTAF
-322 YLTTGKGYYEEYK
+322 FLTTGKGYYEEYK
-335 AGVNFSDYF
+335 AGVDFSDYN
-344 IDIARKMNVPS
+344 IDIQGKINVPA

-363 DNSFYG
+363 DNNFYG
-369 QIAALSYVDSLNDLT
+369 QIAAVSYLDSLNDLT
-384 IGGGW
+384 VGGGW
-389 SIYDGLHYGSLPYLD
+389 SVYDGLHFGTLPYLSQTF
-404 IRLAPAD
+404 APANF
-411 YRYYDNDAVKKEMNT
+411 RYYDNDALKKEMNS

-432 KLTKTFRSFIDLQYR
+432 KLTKQFKSFIDLQYR
-447 NVNHQ
+447 YVSHQ

-457 KNTNLSIERKFNF
+457 KNTDLEIERTFNF
-470 FNPKMGLTYQAKN
+470 FNPKMGLTYQTKN

-492 ANKEPNRDDFETSST
+492 ANKEPNRDDFEASAT
-507 EQPKKEQLI
+507 EQPRREQLI
-516 DWETGFEFKK
+516 DWEAGFEFKK
-526 PKYAINANIY
+526 PKYAINANVY

-558 TNVPNSYRAGIE
+558 VNVPKSYRTGLE
-570 LQVKYALNKKYSTSY
+570 LQVKYAFNKYFNSSY
-585 SITLS
+585 NITFS
-590 QNKIKEFTEYVDD
+590 QNKIEEFTEYIDD
-603 YDQFTQV
+603 YDQYTQV
-610 AIQHKNTNIAL
+610 AIPHKNTNIAL

-628 RTFNWKPNDKFSF
+628 RTFNWKPNDKLSF
-641 FWTTKYTSK
+641 FWTSKYTSR
-650 QFLDNTENKNRIL
+650 QFLDNTQNNDRIL
-663 DAYFINDINAH
+663 DAFFINDINAH
-674 WTILNKPKFTMLLQ
+674 WTILNKTKFTMLLQ
-688 LYFNN
+688 LYANN
-693 ILNVQY
+693 VLDVQY
-699 TPNGYTYSYISN
+699 APNGYTFSYIYDRTL
-711 GSVTTSNNYYPMAGR
+711 TTSNNFYPMAGR

>member
-1 MTKLLGTFAF
+1 MNKLLGTLVSI
-11 LFLVANSM
+11 LFFVALN
-19 AQTKPTSISKRKENI
+19 AQKSTQVVAKK
-34 SKYTDSINKYTDSI
+34 DSTNKFTDSI
-48 RSLPPLEVKAIRVS
+48 RSLPPLEIKAIRLS

-131 DPESM
+131 DAESM

-146 SSSVNSIQIQRG
+146 GSSVNSIQIQRG

-174 LMTNDYHPTSYLS
+174 LMTNEYNPNAYLS
-187 LQNTVGSFNS
+187 LQNTAGSFNS
-197 FKNNIVFGS
+197 FKNNLVFGS
-206 GLLNNKFTIDGRLSS
+206 GLINNKFTFDGRVSS
-221 IMSDGFI
+221 IRSDGFI
-228 DRANA
+228 DRANS
-233 DLKSFYLSTTYWG
+233 DLKSFFLSSTYWG
-246 NQSSLRLNVFTGK
+246 EKSSLRLNVFSGK

-288 DAPYN
+288 DAPYE
-293 NQTDNYSQT
+293 NQTDNYTQT

-309 KNINSQWKWNTAF
+309 EQINTNWKWNTAF
-322 YLTTGKGYYEEYK
+322 FLTTGKGYYEEYK
-335 AGVNFSDYF
+335 AGVDFADYN
-344 IDIARKMNVPS
+344 IDIKGEINVPA

-363 DNSFYG
+363 DNNFYG
-369 QIAALSYVDSLNDLT
+369 QITALSYVDSLNDLT

-389 SIYDGLHYGSLPYLD
+389 TVYDGLHFGTLPYLSQTF
-404 IRLAPAD
+404 APANF
-411 YRYYDNDAVKKEMNT
+411 RYYDNDAIKKERNS

-432 KLTKTFRSFIDLQYR
+432 KLSKQFKSFLDLQYR
-447 NVNHQ
+447 YVSHQ

-457 KNTNLSIERKFNF
+457 RNTDLEIERKFNF

-492 ANKEPNRDDFETSST
+492 ANKEPNRDDFEASAT
-507 EQPKKEQLI
+507 EQPRREQLV
-516 DWETGFEFKK
+516 DWETGFELKK
-526 PKYAINANIY
+526 PKYAINANVY
-536 YMDYKDQLVLTGK
+536 YMNYKDQLVLTGK

-558 TNVPNSYRAGIE
+558 TNVPKSYRAGLE
-570 LQVKYALNKKYSTSY
+570 LQFKYSFNKYFNSSY
-585 SITLS
+585 SITYS
-590 QNKIKEFTEYVDD
+590 QNKIEAFTEYIDD

-621 SPSLTTN
+621 SPSLITN
-628 RTFNWKPNDKFSF
+628 RTFNWKPNDKISV
-641 FWTTKYTSK
+641 FWTTKYTSE
-650 QFLDNTENKNRIL
+650 QFLDNTQNKDRKL
-663 DAYFINDINAH
+663 DAFFINDLNAQ
-674 WTILNKPKFTMLLQ
+674 WTVMNKRKFTMLLQ
-688 LYFNN
+688 VYANN
-693 ILNVQY
+693 VLDVRY
-699 TPNGYTYSYISN
+699 APNGYTFSYIYDRTL
-711 GSVTTSNNYYPMAGR
+711 TTSNNFYPMAGR

-734 DLK
+734 DIK

>member
-1 MTKLLGTFAF
+1 MNRLLGTLISI
-11 LFLVANSM
+11 LFFFPLM
-19 AQTKPTSISKRKENI
+19 AQQTAKSILKR
-34 SKYTDSINKYTDSI
+34 DSSNKYTDSI
-48 RSLPPLEVKAIRVS
+48 RSLPPLEIRSIRLS

-131 DPESM
+131 DAESM

-146 SSSVNSIQIQRG
+146 GSSVNSIQIQRG

-174 LMTNDYHPTSYLS
+174 LMTNEYNPTSYLS
-187 LQNTVGSFNS
+187 LQNTAGSFNS
-197 FKNNIVFGS
+197 FKNNLVFGS
-206 GLLNNKFTIDGRLSS
+206 GLIDNKFTIDGRVSS
-221 IMSDGFI
+221 IRSDGFI
-228 DRANA
+228 DRANS
-233 DLKSFYLSTTYWG
+233 DLKSFFLSTTYWG
-246 NQSSLRLNVFTGK
+246 EKSSLRLNVFSGK
-259 ERTYQAWYG
+259 EKTYQAWYG
-268 VPQELLATNRTFNPA
+268 VPEEFLKTNRTYNPA

-288 DAPYN
+288 GEPYD
-293 NQTDNYSQT
+293 NQTDNYTQT

-335 AGVNFSDYF
+335 AGVDFLEYN
-344 IDIARKMNVPS
+344 IDVTGKTNIPA

-363 DNSFYG
+363 DNNFYG

-389 SIYDGLHYGSLPYLD
+389 SVYNGLHFGTLPYLD
-404 IRLAPAD
+404 LRFAPAD
-411 YRYYDNDAVKKEMNT
+411 YRYYDNDAIKREMNS

-432 KLTKTFRSFIDLQYR
+432 KLTKRFKSFIDLQYR
-447 NVNHQ
+447 FVNHE

-457 KNTNLSIERKFNF
+457 KNTDLEIERKFNF
-470 FNPKMGLTYQAKN
+470 FNPKMGLTYQSKN
-483 IFYYTSVAV
+483 IFYYTSIAV
-492 ANKEPNRDDFETSST
+492 ANKEPNRDDFEASATD
-507 EQPKKEQLI
+507 QPRSEQLV
-516 DWETGFEFKK
+516 DLETGFEFKR
-526 PKYAINANIY
+526 PKYAINANVY
-536 YMDYKDQLVLTGK
+536 YMNYKDQLVLTGK

-558 TNVPNSYRAGIE
+558 TNVPKSYRAGLE
-570 LQVKYALNKKYSTSY
+570 LQFKYSFNKYFNSSY
-585 SITLS
+585 SITYS
-590 QNKIKEFTEYVDD
+590 QNKIEAFTEYIDD
-603 YDQFTQV
+603 YDQFKQV

-621 SPSLTTN
+621 SPSLITN
-628 RTFNWKPNDKFSF
+628 RTFNWKPNDKLSV
-641 FWTTKYTSK
+641 FWTTKYTSE
-650 QFLDNTENKNRIL
+650 QFLDNTQNKDRKL
-663 DAYFINDINAH
+663 DAFFINDLNAQ
-674 WTILNKPKFTMLLQ
+674 WTVMNKRKFTMLLQ
-688 LYFNN
+688 VYANN
-693 ILNVQY
+693 VLDVQY
-699 TPNGYTYSYISN
+699 APNGYTFSYIYDRTL
-711 GSVTTSNNYYPMAGR
+711 TTSNNFYPMAGR

-734 DLK
+734 DIK

>member
-1 MTKLLGTFAF
+1 MNKLLGTLVSV
-11 LFLVANSM
+11 LFFIPSM
-19 AQTKPTSISKRKENI
+19 AQKQKQIVAKK
-34 SKYTDSINKYTDSI
+34 DSINKFTDSI
-48 RSLPPLEVKAIRVS
+48 RSLPPLEIKAIRLS

-131 DPESM
+131 DAESM

-146 SSSVNSIQIQRG
+146 SSSANSIQIQRG

-174 LMTNDYHPTSYLS
+174 LMTNEYNPSAYLS
-187 LQNTVGSFNS
+187 LQNTAGSFNS

-206 GLLNNKFTIDGRLSS
+206 GLINNKFTIDGRVSS
-221 IMSDGFI
+221 IRSDGFI
-228 DRANA
+228 DRASS
-233 DLKSFYLSTTYWG
+233 DLKSFFLSGTYWG
-246 NQSSLRLNVFTGK
+246 DNSSLRLNIFSGK

-288 DAPYN
+288 DAPYE
-293 NQTDNYSQT
+293 NQTDNYTQT

-309 KNINSQWKWNTAF
+309 KQVNSNWKWNTAF
-322 YLTTGKGYYEEYK
+322 FLTTGKGYYEEYK
-335 AGVNFSDYF
+335 AGVDFSDYN
-344 IDIARKMNVPS
+344 IDIKGKINVPA

-363 DNSFYG
+363 DNNFYG
-369 QIAALSYVDSLNDLT
+369 QIAAVSYLDSLNDLT
-384 IGGGW
+384 VGGGW
-389 SIYDGLHYGSLPYLD
+389 SVYDGLHFGTLPYLSQTF
-404 IRLAPAD
+404 APANF
-411 YRYYDNDAVKKEMNT
+411 RYYDNDALKKEMNS

-432 KLTKTFRSFIDLQYR
+432 KLTKQFKSFIDLQYR
-447 NVNHQ
+447 YISHQ

-457 KNTNLSIERKFNF
+457 KNTDLEIERTFNF

-483 IFYYTSVAV
+483 IFYYTSVAI
-492 ANKEPNRDDFETSST
+492 ANKEPNRDDFEASVT
-507 EQPKKEQLI
+507 EQPRREQLI
-516 DWETGFEFKK
+516 DWEAGFEFKK
-526 PKYAINANIY
+526 PKYAINANVY

-558 TNVPNSYRAGIE
+558 VNVPKSYRTGLE
-570 LQVKYALNKKYSTSY
+570 LQVKYAFNKYFNSSY
-585 SITLS
+585 NITFS
-590 QNKIKEFTEYVDD
+590 QNKIEEFTEYIDD
-603 YDQFTQV
+603 YDQYTQV
-610 AIQHKNTNIAL
+610 AIPHKNTNIAL

-628 RTFNWKPNDKFSF
+628 RTFNWKPNDKLSF
-641 FWTTKYTSK
+641 FWTSKYTSR
-650 QFLDNTENKNRIL
+650 QFLDNTQNNDRIL
-663 DAYFINDINAH
+663 DAFFINDINAH
-674 WTILNKPKFTMLLQ
+674 WTILNKTKFTMLLQ
-688 LYFNN
+688 LYANN
-693 ILNVQY
+693 VLDVQY
-699 TPNGYTYSYISN
+699 APNGYTFSYIYDRTL
-711 GSVTTSNNYYPMAGR
+711 TTSNNFYPMAGR

>member
-1 MTKLLGTFAF
+1 MNRLLGTLISI
-11 LFLVANSM
+11 LFFFPLM
-19 AQTKPTSISKRKENI
+19 AQQTAKSIVKR
-34 SKYTDSINKYTDSI
+34 DSSNKYTDSI
-48 RSLPPLEVKAIRVS
+48 RSLPPLEIRSIRLS

-131 DPESM
+131 DAESM

-146 SSSVNSIQIQRG
+146 GSSVNSIQIQRG

-174 LMTNDYHPTSYLS
+174 LMTNEYNPTSYLS
-187 LQNTVGSFNS
+187 LQNTAGSFNS
-197 FKNNIVFGS
+197 FKNNLVFGS
-206 GLLNNKFTIDGRLSS
+206 GLIDNKFTIDGRVSS
-221 IMSDGFI
+221 IRSDGFI
-228 DRANA
+228 DRANS
-233 DLKSFYLSTTYWG
+233 DLKSFFLSTTYWG
-246 NQSSLRLNVFTGK
+246 EKSSLRLNVFSGK
-259 ERTYQAWYG
+259 EKTYQAWYG
-268 VPQELLATNRTFNPA
+268 VPEEFLKTNRTYNPA

-288 DAPYN
+288 GEPYD
-293 NQTDNYSQT
+293 NQTDNYTQT

-335 AGVNFSDYF
+335 AGVDFLEYN
-344 IDIARKMNVPS
+344 IDVTGKTNVPA

-363 DNSFYG
+363 DNNFYG

-389 SIYDGLHYGSLPYLD
+389 SVYNGLHFGTLPYLD
-404 IRLAPAD
+404 LRFAPAD
-411 YRYYDNDAVKKEMNT
+411 YRYYDNDAIKREMNS

-432 KLTKTFRSFIDLQYR
+432 KLTKRFKSFIDLQYR
-447 NVNHQ
+447 FVNHE

-457 KNTNLSIERKFNF
+457 KNTDLEIERKFNF
-470 FNPKMGLTYQAKN
+470 FNPKMGLTYQSKN
-483 IFYYTSVAV
+483 IFYYTSIAV
-492 ANKEPNRDDFETSST
+492 ANKEPNRDDFEASATD
-507 EQPKKEQLI
+507 QPRSEQLV
-516 DWETGFEFKK
+516 DLETGFEFKR
-526 PKYAINANIY
+526 PKYAINANVY
-536 YMDYKDQLVLTGK
+536 YMNYKDQLVLTGK

-558 TNVPNSYRAGIE
+558 TNVPKSYRAGLE
-570 LQVKYALNKKYSTSY
+570 LQFKYSFNKYFNSSY
-585 SITLS
+585 SITYS
-590 QNKIKEFTEYVDD
+590 QNKIEAFTEYIDD
-603 YDQFTQV
+603 YDQFKQV

-621 SPSLTTN
+621 SPSLITN
-628 RTFNWKPNDKFSF
+628 RTFNWKPNDKLSV
-641 FWTTKYTSK
+641 FWTTKYTSE
-650 QFLDNTENKNRIL
+650 QFLDNTQNKDRKL
-663 DAYFINDINAH
+663 DAFFINDLNAQ
-674 WTILNKPKFTMLLQ
+674 WTVMNKRKFTMLLQ
-688 LYFNN
+688 VYANN
-693 ILNVQY
+693 VLDVQY
-699 TPNGYTYSYISN
+699 APNGYTFSYFYDRTL
-711 GSVTTSNNYYPMAGR
+711 TTSNNFYPMAGR

-734 DLK
+734 DIK

>member
-1 MTKLLGTFAF
+1 MNKLLGTLVSI
-11 LFLVANSM
+11 LFFVALN
-19 AQTKPTSISKRKENI
+19 AQKSTQVVAKK
-34 SKYTDSINKYTDSI
+34 DSTNKFTDSI
-48 RSLPPLEVKAIRVS
+48 RSLPPLEIKAIRLS
-62 EQAPFAKTNISK
+62 EQAPFANTNISK

-131 DPESM
+131 DAESM

-146 SSSVNSIQIQRG
+146 GSSVNSIQIQRG

-174 LMTNDYHPTSYLS
+174 LMTNEYNPNAYLS
-187 LQNTVGSFNS
+187 LQNTAGSFNS
-197 FKNNIVFGS
+197 FKNNLVFGS
-206 GLLNNKFTIDGRLSS
+206 GLINNKFTLDGRVSS
-221 IMSDGFI
+221 IRSDGFI
-228 DRANA
+228 DRANS
-233 DLKSFYLSTTYWG
+233 DLKSFFLSSTYWG
-246 NQSSLRLNVFTGK
+246 EKSSLRLNVFSGK

-288 DAPYN
+288 DAPYE
-293 NQTDNYSQT
+293 NQTDNYTQT

-309 KNINSQWKWNTAF
+309 EQINANWKWNTAF
-322 YLTTGKGYYEEYK
+322 FLTTGKGYYEEYK
-335 AGVNFSDYF
+335 AGVDFADYN
-344 IDIARKMNVPS
+344 IDIKGKINVPA

-363 DNSFYG
+363 DNNFYG
-369 QIAALSYVDSLNDLT
+369 QITAVSYVDSLNDLT

-389 SIYDGLHYGSLPYLD
+389 SVYDGLHFGTLPYLS
-404 IRLAPAD
+404 LTFAPANF
-411 YRYYDNDAVKKEMNT
+411 RYYDNDAIKKERNS

-432 KLTKTFRSFIDLQYR
+432 KLSKQFKSFLDLQYR
-447 NVNHQ
+447 YVSHQ

-457 KNTNLSIERKFNF
+457 KNTDLEIERKFNF
-470 FNPKMGLTYQAKN
+470 FNPKMGLTYQTKN

-492 ANKEPNRDDFETSST
+492 ANKEPNRDDFEASAT
-507 EQPKKEQLI
+507 EQPRREQMI
-516 DWETGFEFKK
+516 DWETGFELKK
-526 PKYAINANIY
+526 PKYAINANVY
-536 YMDYKDQLVLTGK
+536 YMNYKDQLVLTGK

-558 TNVPNSYRAGIE
+558 TNVPKSYRAGIE
-570 LQVKYALNKKYSTSY
+570 LQVKYALNKKYSSSY
-585 SITLS
+585 SITFS
-590 QNKIKEFTEYVDD
+590 QNKIEEFTEYIDD

-621 SPSLTTN
+621 SPSLITN
-628 RTFNWKPNDKFSF
+628 RTFNWKPNDKLSF
-641 FWTTKYTSK
+641 FWTTKYASK
-650 QFLDNTENKNRIL
+650 QFLDNTQNKDRQL
-663 DAYFINDINAH
+663 DAFFINDLNAH
-674 WTILNKPKFTMLLQ
+674 WTILNKTKFTMLLQ
-688 LYFNN
+688 LYANN
-693 ILNVQY
+693 VLDVKY
-699 TPNGYTYSYISN
+699 APNGYTFSYIYDRTL
-711 GSVTTSNNYYPMAGR
+711 TTSNNFYPMAGR

>member
-1 MTKLLGTFAF
+1 MNKLLGTLVSI
-11 LFLVANSM
+11 LFFVALN
-19 AQTKPTSISKRKENI
+19 AQKSTQVVAKK
-34 SKYTDSINKYTDSI
+34 DSTNKFTDSI
-48 RSLPPLEVKAIRVS
+48 RSLPPLEIKAIRLS

-131 DPESM
+131 DAESM

-146 SSSVNSIQIQRG
+146 GSSVNSIQIQRG

-174 LMTNDYHPTSYLS
+174 LMTNEYNPNAYLS
-187 LQNTVGSFNS
+187 LQNTAGSFNS
-197 FKNNIVFGS
+197 FKNNLVFGS
-206 GLLNNKFTIDGRLSS
+206 GLINNKFTFDGRVSS
-221 IMSDGFI
+221 IRSDGFI
-228 DRANA
+228 DRANS
-233 DLKSFYLSTTYWG
+233 DLKSFFLSSIYWG
-246 NQSSLRLNVFTGK
+246 EKSSLRLNVFSGK

-288 DAPYN
+288 DAPYE
-293 NQTDNYSQT
+293 NQTDNYTQT

-309 KNINSQWKWNTAF
+309 EQINTNWKWNTAF
-322 YLTTGKGYYEEYK
+322 FLTTGKGYYEEYK
-335 AGVNFSDYF
+335 AGVDFADYN
-344 IDIARKMNVPS
+344 IDIKGEINVPA

-363 DNSFYG
+363 DNNFYG
-369 QIAALSYVDSLNDLT
+369 QITALSYVDSLNDLT

-389 SIYDGLHYGSLPYLD
+389 TVYDGLHFGTLPYLSQTF
-404 IRLAPAD
+404 APANF
-411 YRYYDNDAVKKEMNT
+411 RYYDNDAIKKERNS

-432 KLTKTFRSFIDLQYR
+432 KLSKQFKSFLDLQYR
-447 NVNHQ
+447 YVSHQ

-457 KNTNLSIERKFNF
+457 RNTDLEIERKFNF

-492 ANKEPNRDDFETSST
+492 ANKEPNRDDFEASAT
-507 EQPKKEQLI
+507 EQPRREQLI
-516 DWETGFEFKK
+516 DWETGFELKK
-526 PKYAINANIY
+526 PKYAINANVY
-536 YMDYKDQLVLTGK
+536 YMNYKDQLVLTGK

-558 TNVPNSYRAGIE
+558 TNVPKSYRAGLE
-570 LQVKYALNKKYSTSY
+570 LQVKYAFNKKYNTSY
-585 SITLS
+585 SITFS
-590 QNKIKEFTEYVDD
+590 QNKIEEFTEYIDD

-621 SPSLTTN
+621 SPSLITN
-628 RTFNWKPNDKFSF
+628 RTFNWKPNDKLSF

-650 QFLDNTENKNRIL
+650 QFLDNTQNKDRQL
-663 DAYFINDINAH
+663 DAFFINDLNAH
-674 WTILNKPKFTMLLQ
+674 WTILNKTKFTMLLQ
-688 LYFNN
+688 LYANN
-693 ILNVQY
+693 VLDVKY
-699 TPNGYTYSYISN
+699 APNGYTFSYIYDRTL
-711 GSVTTSNNYYPMAGR
+711 TTSNNFYPMAGR

-734 DLK
+734 DIK

>member
-1 MTKLLGTFAF
+1 MTKLLGTIAFAF
-11 LFLVANSM
+11 LLQPLT
-19 AQTKPTSISKRKENI
+19 AQKQN
-34 SKYTDSINKYTDSI
+34 YTDSI
-48 RSLPPLEVKAIRVS
+48 RSLPPLEVKSIRVS

-158 VGTSTNG
+158 VGTSTKG

-174 LMTNDYHPTSYLS
+174 LMTNDYNPKAYLS
-187 LQNTVGSFNS
+187 LQNSAGSFNS
-197 FKNNIVFGS
+197 FKNNLVFGS
-206 GLLNNKFTIDGRLSS
+206 GLINNRFTIDGRISS
-221 IMSDGFI
+221 ITSDGFI
-228 DRANA
+228 DRATSN
-233 DLKSFYLSTTYWG
+233 LKSFFLSTTYWG
-246 NQSSLRLNVFTGK
+246 DQSSLRLNIFSGK
-259 ERTYQAWYG
+259 EKTYQAWYG

-288 DAPYN
+288 DAPYD
-293 NQTDNYSQT
+293 NQTDNYTQT

-309 KNINSQWKWNTAF
+309 KNIMGNWKWNTAF

-335 AGVNFSDYF
+335 AGVDFSDYN
-344 IDIARKMNVPS
+344 IDITNKTNVPA

-363 DNSFYG
+363 DNQFYG
-369 QIAALSYVDSLNDLT
+369 QIAAISYVDSLNDLT

-389 SIYDGLHYGSLPYLD
+389 SVYDGLHFGTLPYLANT
-404 IRLAPAD
+404 LAPTN
-411 YRYYDNDAVKKEMNT
+411 YRYYDNDALKKEMNT

-432 KLTKTFRSFIDLQYR
+432 RLTKQFKSFIDLQYR
-447 NVNHQ
+447 FVNHQ

-457 KNTNLSIERKFNF
+457 KNTDLEIERKFNF

-483 IFYYTSVAV
+483 VFYYTSVAV
-492 ANKEPNRDDFETSST
+492 ANKEPNRDDFEASVN
-507 EQPKKEQLI
+507 EQPKREQLI

-526 PKYAINANIY
+526 SKYALNANIY

-558 TNVPNSYRAGIE
+558 TNVPKSYRAGVE
-570 LQVKYALNKKYSTSY
+570 LQLKYALNKKYSTSY
-585 SITLS
+585 SVTFS
-590 QNKIKEFTEYVDD
+590 QNKIKEFTEYIDD
-603 YDQFTQV
+603 YDQYTQV

-628 RTFNWKPNDKFSF
+628 RTFNWKPNDKLSF
-641 FWTTKYTSK
+641 FWTTKYISK
-650 QFLDNTENKNRIL
+650 QFLDNTQNESRIL
-663 DAYFINDINAH
+663 DSYLLNDINAH
-674 WTILNKPKFTMLLQ
+674 WTILNKAKYTILLQ
-688 LYFNN
+688 LYANN
-693 ILNVQY
+693 ILDVQY
-699 TPNGYTYSYISN
+699 APNGYTYSYIYDRTT
-711 GSVTTSNNYYPMAGR
+711 TTSNNYYPMAGR
-726 NYWISLKI
+726 NFWVSLKI

>member
-1 MTKLLGTFAF
+1 MNKLLGTLVSI
-11 LFLVANSM
+11 LFFVALN
-19 AQTKPTSISKRKENI
+19 AQKSTQVVAKK
-34 SKYTDSINKYTDSI
+34 DSTNKFTDSI
-48 RSLPPLEVKAIRVS
+48 RSLPPLEIKAIRLS

-131 DPESM
+131 DAESM

-146 SSSVNSIQIQRG
+146 GSSVNSIQIQRG

-174 LMTNDYHPTSYLS
+174 LMTNEYNPNAYLS
-187 LQNTVGSFNS
+187 LQNTAGSFNS
-197 FKNNIVFGS
+197 FKNNLVFGS
-206 GLLNNKFTIDGRLSS
+206 GLINNKFTFDGRVSS
-221 IMSDGFI
+221 IRSDGFI
-228 DRANA
+228 DRANS
-233 DLKSFYLSTTYWG
+233 DLKSFFLSSIYWG
-246 NQSSLRLNVFTGK
+246 EKSSLRLNVFSGK

-288 DAPYN
+288 DAPYE
-293 NQTDNYSQT
+293 NQTDNYTQT

-309 KNINSQWKWNTAF
+309 EQINTNWKWNTAF
-322 YLTTGKGYYEEYK
+322 FLTTGKGYYEEYK
-335 AGVNFSDYF
+335 AGVDFADYS
-344 IDIARKMNVPS
+344 IDIKGKINVPA

-363 DNSFYG
+363 DNNFYG
-369 QIAALSYVDSLNDLT
+369 QITALSYVDSLNDLT

-389 SIYDGLHYGSLPYLD
+389 TVYDGLHFGTLPYLSQTF
-404 IRLAPAD
+404 APANF
-411 YRYYDNDAVKKEMNT
+411 RYYDNDAIKKERNS

-432 KLTKTFRSFIDLQYR
+432 KLSKQFKSFLDLQYR
-447 NVNHQ
+447 YVSHQ

-457 KNTNLSIERKFNF
+457 RNTDLEIERKFNF
-470 FNPKMGLTYQAKN
+470 FNPKMGLTYQTKN

-492 ANKEPNRDDFETSST
+492 ANKEPNRDDFEASAT
-507 EQPKKEQLI
+507 EQPRREQLI
-516 DWETGFEFKK
+516 DWETGFELKK
-526 PKYAINANIY
+526 PKYAINANVY
-536 YMDYKDQLVLTGK
+536 YMNYKDQLVLTGK

-558 TNVPNSYRAGIE
+558 TNVPKSYRAGLE
-570 LQVKYALNKKYSTSY
+570 LQVKYAFNKKYNTSY
-585 SITLS
+585 SITFS
-590 QNKIKEFTEYVDD
+590 QNKIEEFTEYIDD

-621 SPSLTTN
+621 SPSLITN
-628 RTFNWKPNDKFSF
+628 RTFNWKPNDKLSF

-650 QFLDNTENKNRIL
+650 QFLDNTQNKDRQL
-663 DAYFINDINAH
+663 DAFFINDLNAH
-674 WTILNKPKFTMLLQ
+674 WTILNKTKFTMLLQ
-688 LYFNN
+688 LYANN
-693 ILNVQY
+693 VLDVKY
-699 TPNGYTYSYISN
+699 APNGYTFSYIYDRTL
-711 GSVTTSNNYYPMAGR
+711 TTSNNFYPMAGR

-734 DLK
+734 DIK

>member
-1 MTKLLGTFAF
+1 MTKLLGILASF
-11 LFLVANSM
+11 LLISPLM
-19 AQTKPTSISKRKENI
+19 AQQTKQIVVKK
-34 SKYTDSINKYTDSI
+34 DSNSKYTDSI
-48 RSLPPLEVKAIRVS
+48 RSLPPLEIRAIRVS

-146 SSSVNSIQIQRG
+146 GSSVNSIQIQRG

-174 LMTNDYHPTSYLS
+174 LMTNEYNPASYLS
-187 LQNTVGSFNS
+187 LQNTAGSFNS
-197 FKNNIVFGS
+197 FKNNLVFGS
-206 GLLNNKFTIDGRLSS
+206 GLIQDKFTIDGRVSS
-221 IMSDGFI
+221 ITSDGFI
-228 DRANA
+228 DRANSN
-233 DLKSFYLSTTYWG
+233 LKSFFLSGTYWG
-246 NQSSLRLNVFTGK
+246 HNSSLRLNVFSGK
-259 ERTYQAWYG
+259 EKTYQAWYG
-268 VPQELLATNRTFNPA
+268 VPQELLATNRTYNPA

-288 DAPYN
+288 GTPYD
-293 NQTDNYSQT
+293 NQTDNYTQT

-309 KNINSQWKWNTAF
+309 KNMMGHWKWNTAF

-335 AGVNFSDYF
+335 AGVDFSDYN
-344 IDIARKMNVPS
+344 IDVTGKMNVPA

-363 DNSFYG
+363 DNQFYG

-389 SIYDGLHYGSLPYLD
+389 SVYDGLHFGTLPYLNK
-404 IRLAPAD
+404 IFAPERF
-411 YRYYDNDAVKKEMNT
+411 RYYNNDALKKEMNT

-432 KLTKTFRSFIDLQYR
+432 RLSKKVKSFIDLQYR
-447 NVNHQ
+447 NVQHQ

-457 KNTNLSIERKFNF
+457 KNTNLAIERKFNF
-470 FNPKMGLTYQAKN
+470 FNPKMGLTYQVKN
-483 IFYYTSVAV
+483 VFYYTSIAV
-492 ANKEPNRDDFETSST
+492 ANKEPNRDDFEASII
-507 EQPKKEQLI
+507 EQPRREQLI

-526 PKYAINANIY
+526 PKYAINANVY

-558 TNVPNSYRAGIE
+558 TNVPKSYRAGIE
-570 LQVKYALNKKYSTSY
+570 LQLKYALNKKISSSY
-585 SITLS
+585 NITLS
-590 QNKIKEFTEYVDD
+590 QNKIKEFTEYIDD
-603 YDQFTQV
+603 YDTYTQV

-621 SPSLTTN
+621 SPTLTTN
-628 RTFNWKPNDKFSF
+628 RTLNWKPNDKLSF

-650 QFLDNTENKNRIL
+650 QFLDNTQNKDRIL

-674 WTILNKPKFTMLLQ
+674 WTILNKTKFTMLLQ
-688 LYFNN
+688 VYANN
-693 ILNVQY
+693 VLDVQY
-699 TPNGYTYSYISN
+699 APNGYTYSYIYDQSL
-711 GSVTTSNNYYPMAGR
+711 TTSNNYYPMAGR